1 VQKGGVGKSTTA
13 QMVAYN
19 FAKRGYKTLL
29 IDIDPQSTL
38 TSAFFGYGYESFTKD
53 DISNITRLFSK
64 KDVQPIKIKT
74 TKFVDNPNKGK
85 MLQPHFLE
93 EDIEIDFIPCNYELL
108 DAIESDEM
116 KKSEKIDLICEFL
129 IKQKKDY
136 DKIVVDG
143 PPSFG
148 IITTALLRA
157 SDFVVTPIATKNVDI
172 SGMVGFI
179 RRLDTIV
186 GSYKNMN
193 IKKIIIFPNMY
204 DGRVNDCKAA
214 LADIKRVPNL
224 FQETKNLR
232 DLECVIGD
240 KFPTKSLVQDAPA
253 FKLFLEPYIM
263 SFAKNNKD
271 IILKIDRLTNEIE
284 K

>member
-1 VQKGGVGKSTTA
+1 
-13 QMVAYN
+13 
-19 FAKRGYKTLL
+19 
-29 IDIDPQSTL
+29 
-38 TSAFFGYGYESFTKD
+38 
-53 DISNITRLFSK
+53 
-64 KDVQPIKIKT
+64 
-74 TKFVDNPNKGK
+74 
-85 MLQPHFLE
+85 
-93 EDIEIDFIPCNYELL
+93 
-108 DAIESDEM
+108 
-116 KKSEKIDLICEFL
+116 
-129 IKQKKDY
+129 
-136 DKIVVDG
+136 
-143 PPSFG
+143 
-148 IITTALLRA
+148 
-157 SDFVVTPIATKNVDI
+157 
-172 SGMVGFI
+172 MVGFI